1 MIRGLLSGRI
11 IYLLLVLGLACPFRA
26 ISGLHQPDDSATA
39 ENHNH
44 KGRLIGVATLG
55 GVAYAG
61 TMAGLY
67 QLWYKNYP
75 RSGFHFINDNNEWLY
90 MDKIG
95 HATTAYW
102 FSRVGYR
109 SLRWAGVE
117 EKPAIW
123 IGSAFSFSFLST
135 IEIFDGF
142 SAEWGASAGDIAF
155 NTAGTALFI
164 GQQFLWKDQ
173 KFILKFSYSPTEYP
187 QYNPELLGKN
197 EFQSII
203 KDYNGQTYWLSAN
216 IKSFL
221 KRESNFPSWLNV
233 AVGYGADGMTGAGKN
248 PGLVEGVPV
257 PPFERTSQY
266 YLTLDIDLTRI
277 KTRSETLELLLNIV
291 GFIKIPFPAL
301 EYNARDGFRYHW
313 LYF

>member
-1 MIRGLLSGRI
+1 MIRDLLSGKI
-11 IYLLLVLGLACPFRA
+11 IYLVLTLFLASPLRA
-26 ISGLHQPDDSATA
+26 ISGLHPPGDTVTA
-39 ENHNH
+39 EKHIH
-44 KGRLIGVATLG
+44 KGRLIGVVTLG

-61 TMAGLY
+61 TMTGLY

-90 MDKIG
+90 MDKMG
-95 HATTAYW
+95 HTTTAYW
-102 FSRVGYR
+102 FSRVGYK
-109 SLRWAGVE
+109 SLKWAGVE
-117 EKPAIW
+117 EKPAVW
-123 IGSAFSFSFLST
+123 IGSAFGFAFLST

-155 NTAGTALFI
+155 NTLGTALFI
-164 GQQFLWKDQ
+164 GQQFLWQDQ
-173 KFILKFSYSPTEYP
+173 KFILKFSYSPTDYP

-197 EFQSII
+197 QFQSII

-216 IKSFL
+216 IRSFL
-221 KRESNFPSWLNV
+221 KKESNFPSWLNV
-233 AVGYGADGMTGAGKN
+233 AVGYGADGMTGARTN
-248 PGLVEGVPV
+248 PGLVDGVHIPS
-257 PPFERTSQY
+257 FERTSQY

-277 KTRSETLELLLNIV
+277 KTSSETLELLLNIV

-313 LYF
+313 IYF